1 MELLISDIKKS
12 NAPLTLKEEVVFEK
26 KDYEQ
31 VFSLKKINQVN
42 VEAKCSNYGEIIEIE
57 FHILANLTLLCS
69 YSLEDV
75 EYKMNVKETLE
86 FSFEPLNE
94 EIIEIKENVLNLDEH
109 ILGIIIANIPLRV
122 IKKGAKLPS
131 VEGVRVIS
139 EEEYEEE
146 KQNTLD
152 PRLSALDNWE
162 E

>member
-1 MELLISDIKKS
+1 MELLVSNIKKA
-12 NAPLTLKEEVVFEK
+12 NAPLIIKEEVVFNE

-31 VFSLKKINQVN
+31 VFSLKKINKVM
-42 VEAKCSNYGEIIEIE
+42 VEVKCSNYGEIIEVE
-57 FHILANLTLLCS
+57 FQINADLTLLCS

-86 FSFEPLNE
+86 YGFEPLNE
-94 EIIEIKENVLNLDEH
+94 EIIEIEGNVINLDEH

-131 VEGVRVIS
+131 IDGVRVIS

-146 KQNTLD
+146 KKNTLD
-152 PRLSALDNWE
+152 PRLAALDNWE